1 MQAKDRSMTQ
11 SSKVWVLIYATL
23 VILGSSH
30 VVEAATET
38 ATENSQVTCPFDRG
52 PVTTNILYRIFPLRI
67 KDRFGTGFTLEI
79 DNKQYIVTAKHVL
92 AEETPDTIEIQADE
106 WITIPVKL
114 VGKGQGRHDV
124 VVFAA
129 NQKVSSDFPVDVG
142 MGGLMLGQAVRFLGF
157 FPRVKTSPLPGYKH
171 RGSPLVMGGVVSG
184 IDFTDE
190 NGSGSSLWIDGQ
202 NNKGFSGGPVIFQPA
217 QARSREECRWRI
229 AGVISGYVNAPIDV
243 VVPPGQQPVASA
255 ISNAG
260 LLRAI
265 PIRTVRELV
274 NANPIGYSVQ

>member
-1 MQAKDRSMTQ
+1 MQAKNRRMTQ
-11 SSKVWVLIYATL
+11 ASKAWALIYATL
-23 VILGSSH
+23 LILGSPDA
-30 VVEAATET
+30 VEVAAET
-38 ATENSQVTCPFDRG
+38 AAENSRVTCPFDRG
-52 PVTTNILYRIFPLRI
+52 PVTTNILYRIFPLRV
-67 KDRFGTGFTLEI
+67 KDRVGTGFTLEI
-79 DNKQYIVTAKHVL
+79 DNKQYIVTAKHIL
-92 AEETPDTIEIQADE
+92 AEEAPDTIEIQTDE

-129 NQKVSSDFPVDVG
+129 NQRVSSDFQVDVG

-157 FPRVKTSPLPGYKH
+157 FPGVKTSPLPGYKH
-171 RGSPLVMGGVVSG
+171 RGSPLVMGGIVSG
-184 IDFTDE
+184 IDFT
-190 NGSGSSLWIDGQ
+190 NGSGPSLWIDGH

-217 QARSREECRWRI
+217 QARSREGCRWRI